1 MKKFS
6 TSTNGYDKMEVN
18 AFVNEIITEYEK
30 MLNNLKARDAKIK
43 YLQEKLKQYESMENT
58 LHKALL
64 VAEDSSTQI
73 RKLAKEEAN
82 MIIADAKKNASR
94 IVNDSLLKA
103 EKVDLETEQLKQRL
117 KLYKSRIKQTIEEQ
131 LTMVEDVD
139 KIEY

>member
-1 MKKFS
+1 MRKFS
-6 TSTNGYDKMEVN
+6 TSTNGYNKMEVN
-18 AFVNEIITEYEK
+18 AFVNEVVTEYEK

-43 YLQEKLKQYESMENT
+43 YMQEKLKQYESMEST
-58 LHKALL
+58 LNKALL
-64 VAEDSSTQI
+64 DAEDSSTQI

-94 IVNDSLLKA
+94 IVNDSLIKA

-117 KLYKSRIKQTIEEQ
+117 KIYKSRIKQTIEEQ

>member
-43 YLQEKLKQYESMENT
+43 YLQEKLKQYESMEST
-58 LHKALL
+58 LNKALL

-82 MIIADAKKNASR
+82 MIITDAKKNASR

-103 EKVDLETEQLKQRL
+103 EKLKQRL